1 MTDYYAHSGNE
12 HNDWHL
18 LKDHLQAVGHL
29 AEQFADKNNIALKE
43 AAYWSGLLHDLG
55 KYRDEFQQYLKK
67 EREGG
72 SETHH
77 AVYGAALAFQ
87 NGWLGPAFA
96 IAGHHAGLHDL
107 DQLQALVDD
116 AKYRATERLPLIVE
130 RFEKEIFTIVK
141 SITEPQFVVDD
152 PHRLEFY
159 TRMLFSTLIDA
170 DFLDTEFHYTGK
182 QRDSLQLDTQLAKTL
197 LQRLVDEKNSK
208 PQIGELNT
216 VRSRLFQ
223 QCLAKAEEKP
233 GFFSLTVPTGG
244 GKTLSGMAF
253 ALAHAAIPKH
263 QLRRI
268 IVVIPYLSII
278 EQNAAQYRRILDPAN
293 QDIVIEHHSAVKIAD
308 DTDESRPLK
317 PFEKHPEEYAAENW
331 DAPIIVTTS
340 VQFIESL
347 FACRTSRCRKLHN
360 IAHSVI
366 IFDEVQTLPS
376 HLLNPL
382 LNVFRDLRDNYGVS
396 FVFSTATQPAFR
408 HRPLSLSE
416 GFKKGEVEEITKDTA
431 NLFAS
436 LNRVNIHA
444 PKADETTTWDKL
456 ASDLAEQ
463 KQSLCIVNVRNDAY
477 ILWEKLR
484 RVVSENEK
492 SSVFHLSSAM
502 CAEHRFDTLGDDRDP
517 LLGTIRYRLRHQQ
530 SCRLVSTQLIEAGVD
545 VDFPAV
551 WRALGPLDSIVQAA
565 GRCNRENKLCDA
577 DGNPILGEVI
587 VFRPEDNKLP
597 PGLYKTATD
606 LTATLLADNNPNAL
620 ACDHTLFEDYF
631 DQLHQLVPVDSN
643 IQNEREKLHFRKVA
657 DLARVI
663 KDETQ
668 AVIVPYG
675 KGTKLI
681 EDIQTRAVTK
691 DRPRFHHNDM
701 RKLQRFMVN
710 LRSNDFQRLLMQ
722 RAITPLLPNL
732 AVYVLGGGWYH
743 PELGIVI
750 DQRPLEDFLI

>member
-1 MTDYYAHSGNE
+1 LKFIAHTENTKGNP
-12 HNDWHL
+12 HF
-18 LKDHLQAVGHL
+18 LKDHLQTVARL
-29 AEQFADKNNIALKE
+29 ASLSAEKCNEMLKD
-43 AAYWSGLLHDLG
+43 AAFWSGLLHDIG

-72 SETHH
+72 SDTHH
-77 AVYGAALAFQ
+77 AIYGAALAFRHE
-87 NGWLGPAFA
+87 WLGPAFA

-107 DQLQALVDD
+107 DRLQALVCD
-116 AKYRATERLPLIVE
+116 AKYRADERLPSIVE
-130 RFEKEIFTIVK
+130 RFEKEICAVAKKID
-141 SITEPQFVVDD
+141 EPEFAIND
-152 PHRLEFY
+152 PHRTEFY
-159 TRMLFSTLIDA
+159 IRMLFSNLIDA
-170 DFLDTEFHYTGK
+170 DFLDTEAHYTGK
-182 QRDSLQLDTQLAKTL
+182 QRDSLQLDTSLAKTL
-197 LQRLVDEKNSK
+197 LQCLIDEKINK
-208 PQIGELNT
+208 PQTGELNR

-223 QCLAKAEEKP
+223 QCLDKAEAVP

-253 ALAHAAIPKH
+253 ALAHAAKPKH

-278 EQNAAQYRRILDPAN
+278 EQNAAQYRRILDPEN
-293 QDIVIEHHSAVKIAD
+293 QGIVIEHHSAVKIVE

-317 PFEKHPEEYAAENW
+317 PFEKHAEEYAAENW

-396 FVFSTATQPAFR
+396 IVFSTATQPAFR
-408 HRPLSLSE
+408 YHPLSLIE
-416 GFKKGEVEEITKDTA
+416 GFKKGEIEEITQDTA
-431 NLFAS
+431 NHFAA
-436 LNRVNIHA
+436 LNRVNIHV

-456 ASDLAEQ
+456 ALDMSERE
-463 KQSLCIVNVRNDAY
+463 QSLCIVNVRNDAY
-477 ILWEKLR
+477 TLWEKLR
-484 RVVSENEK
+484 STVSEAEK

-502 CAEHRFDTLGDDRDP
+502 CAEHRLDVLGTDCAP
-517 LLGTIRYRLRHQQ
+517 QPGTIRYRLRHQQ
-530 SCRLVSTQLIEAGVD
+530 PCRLVSTQLIEAGVD
-545 VDFPAV
+545 VDFPIV

-565 GRCNRENKLCDA
+565 GRCNRENNLRDA
-577 DGNPILGEVI
+577 EGNPKLGEVI

-597 PGLYKTATD
+597 QGIYRTATD
-606 LTATLLADNNPNAL
+606 LTASLLASNDADAL
-620 ACDHTLFEDYF
+620 ASDHTLFERYF
-631 DQLHQLVPVDSN
+631 DQLYQLVPVDSD
-643 IQNEREKLHFRKVA
+643 IQNERGKLHFRKVA
-657 DLARVI
+657 DKARVI

-675 KGTKLI
+675 KGIELI
-681 EDIQTRAVTK
+681 ESMRTRTVTN
-691 DRPRFHHNDM
+691 DRPRFDRTDM

-710 LRSNDFQRLLMQ
+710 LHSRDFQRLLAQ

-732 AVYVLGGGWYH
+732 AVYVLDGGWYH